1 MEEFEVKFIIRKGG
15 STKVRYTV
23 KPTDA
28 EPEES
33 IVSRADVLHEDFR
46 KLWALLPG
54 VARRMLEFPAKNEDD
69 LPLHMWVTK
78 VNFVFHK
85 DFGDGMQLVVLMDGF
100 KNSPEP
106 LMVVTRKFYTAAV
119 DYYRDGNGKQIPL
132 QMLLPKEVRLM
143 ESLKEEAFNYAYYC
157 KREQPTV
164 DEAQHAYESGAYPD
178 EIGRDKA

>member
-1 MEEFEVKFIIRKGG
+1 MEKFEVKFIIRKGG

-69 LPLHMWVTK
+69 LPLRIWVTK
-78 VNFVFHK
+78 VNFVSHK
-85 DFGDGMQLVVLMDGF
+85 DLGDGMQLVVLMDGF
-100 KNSPEP
+100 KNSSEP

>member
-54 VARRMLEFPAKNEDD
+54 VAR
-69 LPLHMWVTK
+69 
-78 VNFVFHK
+78 
-85 DFGDGMQLVVLMDGF
+85 
-100 KNSPEP
+100 
-106 LMVVTRKFYTAAV
+106 
-119 DYYRDGNGKQIPL
+119 I
-132 QMLLPKEVRLM
+132 
-143 ESLKEEAFNYAYYC
+143 
-157 KREQPTV
+157 
-164 DEAQHAYESGAYPD
+164 SG
-178 EIGRDKA
+178 